1 LEKPNNLVLESNKT
15 KGPKQDFSKIENHD
29 INNKNHIP
37 MQKVIKWFLVMSLG
51 GINYGSSPQ
60 TDFGY
65 PV

>member
-1 LEKPNNLVLESNKT
+1 M
-15 KGPKQDFSKIENHD
+15 FSKIENHD